1 MDECLADYLHYLRVE
16 KQLAKNSIVSY
27 ERDLK
32 KYLTFMKNKGFQRME
47 DIEKLHIL
55 QFIQSER
62 EQGKTAKTCSRY
74 ISAIRTF
81 HTFLLRDGVIAI
93 NVTEDLILPKSDK
106 KLPKV
111 LSPKEIDILFDS
123 MQNKT
128 GTVGLRNRAM
138 IELLYATGMRVTEL
152 VDLNL
157 DQVHLTMGYVRC
169 IGKGNKERMI
179 PIGRIANEALTRYLN
194 ESRGKLQAKS
204 KKRTNALFL
213 NQKGERLTRQG
224 IWKLLNQFVLD
235 AGITKKISPHILRHS
250 FATHL
255 LENGADLRSVQELLG
270 HADLSTTQIYTHVTK
285 NKMAEIYNQF
295 HPRA

>member
-1 MDECLADYLHYLRVE
+1 MEEYLADYLHYLRVE
-16 KQLAKNSIVSY
+16 KQLAKNSILSY

-32 KYLTFMKNKGFQRME
+32 KYLVFMKEKAFTSFE

-62 EQGKTAKTCSRY
+62 EAGKSSKTCSRY

-81 HTFLLRDGVIAI
+81 HAFLLQDGFISVNA
-93 NVTEDLILPKSDK
+93 TEDLIFPKSEK
-106 KLPKV
+106 RLPKV
-111 LSPKEIDILFDS
+111 LSPQEIDLLFAS
-123 MQNKT
+123 MQRDT
-128 GTVGLRNRAM
+128 SAVGLRNRAM

-152 VDLNL
+152 IDLNL
-157 DQVHLTMGYVRC
+157 DQVHLAMGYVRC

-179 PIGRIANEALTRYLN
+179 PIGHIANEALERYLN
-194 ESRGKLQAKS
+194 ESRGKLLAKS
-204 KKRTNALFL
+204 KKKNQALFL
-213 NQKGERLTRQG
+213 NQRGTRLTRQG
-224 IWKLLNQFVLD
+224 IWKLLNQFVMD
-235 AGITKKISPHILRHS
+235 AGIQKTISPHILRHS

-255 LENGADLRSVQELLG
+255 LENGADLRAVQELLG

-285 NKMAEIYNQF
+285 NKMTEIYNQF